1 MAIIADLAGDLT
13 KKLIDKAEVGDNSAA
28 QTIQPVTTID
38 AVKPIDAATPPATT
52 AAAEAAPT
60 PAATIPAPERV
71 VPRAP
76 AATPATREIDPA
88 KETVAGQMESLLKKD
103 SPYLRYARE
112 ETARQAN
119 RRGLINSLMAAGA
132 GTEAGIKA
140 ALPIAQQD
148 AKSYLE
154 QGMTNQAAEQ
164 KMLENQQ
171 NADLTMDV
179 AEQRQLHDTYRMNL
193 QGQIDQMKES
203 HSAGLKEHLEL
214 VLADAKLSND
224 MKGTFAQEMGRIM
237 TESQTQ
243 IGTVGASDRTAAQ
256 QSAAIEQIIKQRDS
270 QIILMRDMMQQ
281 STQWNWFGTTTLAA
295 A

>member
-1 MAIIADLAGDLT
+1 MAIINNAMEDPL
-13 KKLIDKAEVGDNSAA
+13 KKTSTAVDAVQPVSQVLPIKTDA
-28 QTIQPVTTID
+28 QTVGEATTATAQAPT
-38 AVKPIDAATPPATT
+38 AVAPAAATPA
-52 AAAEAAPT
+52 
-60 PAATIPAPERV
+60 
-71 VPRAP
+71 AP
-76 AATPATREIDPA
+76 AAPAVTPATRELDPT
-88 KETVAGQMESLLKKD
+88 KETVAGQMETLLSKD
-103 SPYLRYARE
+103 SPYIRQARE
-112 ETARQAN
+112 DTARQAN
-119 RRGLINSLMAAGA
+119 RRGMINSLMAQGA
-132 GTEAGIKA
+132 GQEAAIRA

-164 KMLENQQ
+164 KLLENRQ
-171 NADLTMDV
+171 NADLTMEV
-179 AEQRQLHDTYRMNL
+179 AEQRQVHDTYRMNL
-193 QGQIDQMKES
+193 QGQLDQMKES

-270 QIILMRDMMQQ
+270 QIILMKDMMQQ
-281 STQWNWFGTTTLAA
+281 STQWNWFTKPAA